1 MPKKIGTD
9 FHMVANDIY
18 QAYDEGKKPQEKDLT
33 ELYELSKEF
42 VKDYEERKEKLM
54 TKEIDTRITDL
65 HMAKIKNK
73 AENRLHEYNK
83 LTESLEDLVGELQ
96 RSKVST
102 EDAVGS
108 LKALVNYYSTEKV
121 VFLNDEEHEFLVNE
135 LGENRIRSQELL
147 DDEEPMGE
155 NIDGYKREVR
165 LFDAVL
171 KKIATKKGRQDPIEN
186 EPMCTHCHSSDVYSL
201 SEDDE
206 PYIGHCNE
214 CDKDRDLTIC
224 ELDEKGKVK

>member
-1 MPKKIGTD
+1 M
-9 FHMVANDIY
+9 
-18 QAYDEGKKPQEKDLT
+18 
-33 ELYELSKEF
+33 S
-42 VKDYEERKEKLM
+42 
-54 TKEIDTRITDL
+54 KEIDTRITDL

-147 DDEEPMGE
+147 DDEEPLGE

-214 CDKDRDLTIC
+214 CEEDRDLTIC

>member
-1 MPKKIGTD
+1 MSKKIGTD

-42 VKDYEERKEKLM
+42 VKDYEERY
-54 TKEIDTRITDL
+54 
-65 HMAKIKNK
+65 
-73 AENRLHEYNK
+73 EYNK

-108 LKALVNYYSTEKV
+108 LKALVSYYSTEKV

-147 DDEEPMGE
+147 DDEEPLGE

-201 SEDDE
+201 SKDDE

-214 CDKDRDLTIC
+214 CEEDRDLTIC

>member
-1 MPKKIGTD
+1 MSKKIGTD

-18 QAYDEGKKPQEKDLT
+18 QAYDEGEKPQEKDLT

-42 VKDYEERKEKLM
+42 VKDYEERY
-54 TKEIDTRITDL
+54 
-65 HMAKIKNK
+65 
-73 AENRLHEYNK
+73 EYNK

-121 VFLNDEEHEFLVNE
+121 VFLNDEEHEFLVEE
-135 LGENRIRSQELL
+135 LGENRNRSQELL
-147 DDEEPMGE
+147 DDEEPLGE

-214 CDKDRDLTIC
+214 CEEDRDLTIC

>member
-42 VKDYEERKEKLM
+42 VKDYEERKEERLK
-54 TKEIDTRITDL
+54 
-65 HMAKIKNK
+65 K
-73 AENRLHEYNK
+73 AEYEYNK

-108 LKALVNYYSTEKV
+108 LKALVSYYST
-121 VFLNDEEHEFLVNE
+121 
-135 LGENRIRSQELL
+135 
-147 DDEEPMGE
+147 
-155 NIDGYKREVR
+155 
-165 LFDAVL
+165 
-171 KKIATKKGRQDPIEN
+171 KKGETND
-186 EPMCTHCHSSDVYSL
+186 
-201 SEDDE
+201 
-206 PYIGHCNE
+206 
-214 CDKDRDLTIC
+214 
-224 ELDEKGKVK
+224 